1 MFPNVFREIFKVILE
16 YIDTYIFD
24 VLSSFLPYF
33 LLRFKFIAQKAICY
47 YSSVVTNCF
56 LYIACVI
63 NEALLLLIF
72 PLQLITHHRT
82 MYSGVLF
89 KHFYHVIISNKK
101 CIWPRRQKCVWFNVF
116 YHQKKRN
123 KTKLSLDFQLVKLVL
138 RIQTCP

>member
-1 MFPNVFREIFKVILE
+1 MFTCFQTCLGKYFKLDLE
-16 YIDTYIFD
+16 DIDTYIFD

-82 MYSGVLF
+82 MYSGVLL

-101 CIWPRRQKCVWFNVF
+101 CIWPKRQKCVWVNVF
-116 YHQKKRN
+116 YHQKKE
-123 KTKLSLDFQLVKLVL
+123 TKQNCHWTFNLSN
-138 RIQTCP
+138 